1 MNHMAQGDSN
11 SADATALGRIVVE
24 QQLAAAEQVEPCLA
38 LFRQLPA
45 GEATSERLRDLL
57 VSNGVLTAGQWQ
69 RVTTLADQRRSPGQI
84 PGYKLIEKV
93 GSGAMGMV
101 FKARQ
106 VSLDRTVAIKVLPRK
121 HTEDPTFVDRFYA
134 EGRAAARLNHPN
146 IVQAI
151 DVGQAGEWHF
161 FVMEFIEGHTVYD
174 HFQQHGKY
182 DEAQAVRIVI
192 QIAEALRHAHEK
204 GFMHRDVKPKNI
216 MITREGVAKLADMG
230 LAREV
235 TDKEAAEAEAGKA
248 YGTPYYISPEQVR
261 GSVNVDQRA
270 DIYGLGATFYH
281 MVTGRV
287 PFDGANASA
296 VMAKHVKQALTPP
309 DHVNPKLS
317 AGVSEIIEMMMAK
330 ERDKR
335 YRTAAE
341 LLDDLR
347 SVEAGNPPMHARRQ
361 FSVANLAA
369 LEETAK
375 IDTPRELASSTGS
388 QSGSILQQPLF
399 WIAVASGILNIIL
412 IILLAN

>member
-1 MNHMAQGDSN
+1 
-11 SADATALGRIVVE
+11 
-24 QQLAAAEQVEPCLA
+24 
-38 LFRQLPA
+38 
-45 GEATSERLRDLL
+45 
-57 VSNGVLTAGQWQ
+57 
-69 RVTTLADQRRSPGQI
+69 
-84 PGYKLIEKV
+84 
-93 GSGAMGMV
+93 
-101 FKARQ
+101 
-106 VSLDRTVAIKVLPRK
+106 
-121 HTEDPTFVDRFYA
+121 
-134 EGRAAARLNHPN
+134 
-146 IVQAI
+146 
-151 DVGQAGEWHF
+151 
-161 FVMEFIEGHTVYD
+161 
-174 HFQQHGKY
+174 
-182 DEAQAVRIVI
+182 
-192 QIAEALRHAHEK
+192 
-204 GFMHRDVKPKNI
+204 
-216 MITREGVAKLADMG
+216 
-230 LAREV
+230 
-235 TDKEAAEAEAGKA
+235 
-248 YGTPYYISPEQVR
+248 
-261 GSVNVDQRA
+261 VNVDQRA